1 MKNITIITST
11 RAEYGLLRSV
21 IQKVAAAQD
30 LQLQLVVTG
39 AHLCARFGNTVQEI
53 EADGLPIAARLPIF
67 EEENPNEPVALTI
80 ARTITVFDGY
90 FAAVSYTHLPLT
102 RYVGAEPIFI
112 GCNDTLCI
120 DPDAVEDFC
129 ANHCTLKEDGLY
141 NNKTGARVRA
151 LGVVHVFGNMAD
163 MPRLLDIARRY
174 KLILIE
180 DATEA
185 LGTRYTAGP
194 LAGKAAGTMGDIG
207 CYSFNGNKIM
217 TTGAGGFVVS
227 NHADWAEHAKHLSTQ
242 AKADMLQFLHDEVGY
257 NYRMTNVQACLGL
270 AQLER
275 LEGFVE
281 TKKARYDQ
289 YKAALDG
296 VHGLRILPFKE
307 ESDGVRSNHWFYS
320 LYLKDSGLDRDT
332 VIAKLQEQ
340 GIQTRP
346 VWALINEQA
355 DYPKNEAYALEK
367 AQDYRKYIVNLPCS
381 TNLTEQDCER
391 VIAAVKNL

>member
-1 MKNITIITST
+1 MSEFIPLSVPNFGPREAELAGKAITSGWVSTSGGKVTEFEEALAAYVGMPRAVACNAGSSALHLAAMAAGIT
-11 RAEYGLLRSV
+11 RG
-21 IQKVAAAQD
+21 D
-30 LQLQLVVTG
+30 
-39 AHLCARFGNTVQEI
+39 EI
-53 EADGLPIAARLPIF
+53 IVPTLTFIAAV
-67 EEENPNEPVALTI
+67 N
-80 ARTITVFDGY
+80 
-90 FAAVSYTHLPLT
+90 PLT

-112 GCNDTLCI
+112 GCDDSLCI

-129 ANHCTLKEDGLY
+129 ANHCELRDGKLY
-141 NNKTGARVRA
+141 NKATGAHVKA
-151 LGVVHVFGNMAD
+151 LEAVHVFGNMAD
-163 MPRLLDIARRY
+163 MPRLVAIARRY
-174 KLILIE
+174 NLILIE

-185 LGTRYTAGP
+185 LGTQCIDGP
-194 LAGKAAGTMGDIG
+194 FKGRFAGTIGDIG
-207 CYSFNGNKIM
+207 CYSFNGNKII
-217 TTGAGGFVVS
+217 TTGAGGAVVS
-227 NHADWAEHAKHLSTQ
+227 NHPDWAEHAKHLSTQ

-281 TKKARYDQ
+281 TKKARYNQ